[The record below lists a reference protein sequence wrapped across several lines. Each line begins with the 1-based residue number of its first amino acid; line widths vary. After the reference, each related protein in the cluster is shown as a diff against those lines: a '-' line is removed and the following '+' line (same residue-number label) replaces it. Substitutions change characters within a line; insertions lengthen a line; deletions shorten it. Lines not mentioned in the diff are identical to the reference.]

1 MPLEQQ
7 DGHLQDWSKNN
18 NEATQLTWEFANH
31 IIWLLSNK
39 FSYIDLNWNIW
50 NMQTELD
57 FFRDSI
63 IRHLNLADNSVIRA
77 YLLNYI
83 DVNKINKLESISAY
97 EYLHIFIEIAYITSL
112 KNIDSLKLE
121 KAFIYKLNE
130 TIWEDNWSKKDPIK
144 LLLELI
150 KSREYFIG

>member
-1 MPLEQQ
+1 MSLE
-7 DGHLQDWSKNN
+7 HNKWTLEKEKELESSS
-18 NEATQLTWEFANH
+18 LIWEFANH

-77 YLLNYI
+77 YLLNYV
-83 DVNKINKLESISAY
+83 DVNKINKLEEISAY

-112 KNIDSLKLE
+112 KNIDSTKLE
-121 KAFIYKLNE
+121 KDFIYKLNDS
-130 TIWEDNWSKKDPIK
+130 IWDNNSKKDPIK
-144 LLLELI
+144 LLLDLI
-150 KSREYFIG
+150 KSREYFVD